1 MSELRKDPVVDRWVI
16 ITEDPTLSTVIQGG
30 PVGEPQDSF
39 CPFCPGN
46 EHFCPPEIL
55 ANRPAD
61 SHANDSGWNLR
72 VIPNRSPLL
81 VIEEDLKRLGEG
93 IYDKVTGVGA
103 NEVIIETP
111 HHGRRQSCMG
121 LDELENIFW
130 AYRDRIID
138 LKKDGRMRYVLIY
151 KNSGEAAGSTL
162 GHTYS
167 LLLALPIVPRNI
179 ADELHGAGKH
189 FEYKERCIYCDI
201 IRQEIQLELRVVS
214 ETKNFIAIEPF
225 APRLPFETWI
235 IPKRH
240 SCRFEEIEPKEV
252 GDLAVIFKDVLSRLD
267 CALSDP
273 PYNYAVHTAPF
284 DSAYERFYHWHV
296 EIIPRIV
303 TQGGLEFGSDIYVH
317 STMPEDAAAFLKNI
331 IV

>member
-1 MSELRKDPVVDRWVI
+1 
-16 ITEDPTLSTVIQGG
+16 
-30 PVGEPQDSF
+30 
-39 CPFCPGN
+39 
-46 EHFCPPEIL
+46 
-55 ANRPAD
+55 
-61 SHANDSGWNLR
+61 
-72 VIPNRSPLL
+72 
-81 VIEEDLKRLGEG
+81 
-93 IYDKVTGVGA
+93 
-103 NEVIIETP
+103 
-111 HHGRRQSCMG
+111 MG